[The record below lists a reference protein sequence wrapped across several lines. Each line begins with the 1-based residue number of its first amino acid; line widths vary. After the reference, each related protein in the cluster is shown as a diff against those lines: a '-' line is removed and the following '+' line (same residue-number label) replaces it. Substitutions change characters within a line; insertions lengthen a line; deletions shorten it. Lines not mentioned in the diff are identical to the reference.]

1 MSGNTQPKANL
12 VEIKRALT
20 LFFQPCDIVE
30 LRALDVVGKTH
41 AGYFGDF
48 ERLSNEAARLSGQA
62 AGVYVVLNQANR
74 DLLARSQNRITIG
87 PKNLTQDADI
97 TGRHWLPIDVDAKR
111 PSGLSSTDAEH
122 EAALGTT
129 KAIKAYL
136 IERGFPVDS
145 ILTGDSGTGAHI
157 LIRVDLPNDAEAE
170 AIVKACLKALAAK
183 FDSSQASIDLSVF
196 NATRIWKLPGEK
208 DRVVRWKVMSFNA
221 SLRGCDLEEEKKECI
236 GTEVNSLNSFSSVE
250 PMSLVP
256 DVLGVPVDQALEL
269 WRQHGALVIHLSQG
283 VNCLDLGKLL
293 SRRDV
298 SPEHLK
304 AVRAWLQE
312 NKGGEQC

>member
-1 MSGNTQPKANL
+1 MTVTQPKAD
-12 VEIKRALT
+12 VTEIKRALDV
-20 LFFQPCDIVE
+20 LFQPGDVLE
-30 LRALDVVGKTH
+30 LRALDVGGKVH
-41 AGYFGDF
+41 AGYFSDF
-48 ERLSNEAARLSGQA
+48 DRLANEAARLSSQA
-62 AGVYVVLNQANR
+62 AGVYVVLNQVNR
-74 DLLARSQNRITIG
+74 ELLARAQNRITVG
-87 PKNLTQDADI
+87 PKNLTLDADI
-97 TGRHWLPIDVDAKR
+97 TGRRWLPIDADAKC
-111 PSGLSSTDAEH
+111 PSGISSTDAEH

-145 ILTGDSGTGAHI
+145 ILTGDSGNGAHI

-183 FDSSQASIDLSVF
+183 FDSSQVSIDLSVF
-196 NATRIWKLPGEK
+196 NAARIWKLPGEK
-208 DRVVRWKVMSFNA
+208 DRAVRWKV
-221 SLRGCDLEEEKKECI
+221 
-236 GTEVNSLNSFSSVE
+236 
-250 PMSLVP
+250 MSLVP

-269 WRQHGALVIHLSQG
+269 WRQHGAPVIHLSQG